1 MNRKVGRPTE
11 NPKHYR
17 ESFRMSKDD
26 VDKLNYCIK
35 KTEMTKTEIV
45 RKGIDIVY
53 NKIRATDAL
62 DK

>member
-26 VDKLNYCIK
+26 IDKLNFCVN
-35 KTEMTKTEIV
+35 KTGMTKVDIV
-45 RKGIDIVY
+45 RKGIDAVY
-53 NKIRATDAL
+53 NEIRATDAL
-62 DK
+62 EK